1 MSKQVEGLER
11 KLTDPFFKYTEEEL
25 KNKELTLKTMKELYP
40 DVPILYIDL
49 EYLISK
55 ENDSVITPSNTLN

>member
-40 DVPILYIDL
+40 DVPIFYIDL
-49 EYLISK
+49 EYLINK
-55 ENDSVITPSNTLN
+55 ENNFKESK

>member
-11 KLTDPFFKYTEEEL
+11 KQYDPFFKYTEEEL
-25 KNKELTLKTMKELYP
+25 KDKELTLKTLKILFP
-40 DVPILYIDL
+40 NVPILYADL

-55 ENDSVITPSNTLN
+55 ENNFKESK